1 MRDRRR
7 PLNVPSGFSPIDGMP
22 DHYLMR
28 PRSDIVGRV
37 LAAFLEGGQS
47 AVERASEGETGALDM
62 YEISAGADCFGL
74 AIGFLLFHPRRQIE
88 LRPDDV
94 GDDREA
100 GRMIYAELQA
110 SGYTDEQIRVLG
122 EAAFGAV
129 ISERTETPTA
139 ADIEARVGNGPARA

>member
-74 AIGFLLFHPRRQIE
+74 AIGLLLYHPTRQLEI
-88 LRPDDV
+88 RPDDV

-100 GRMIYAELQA
+100 GRMIHAELQA
-110 SGYTDEQIRVLG
+110 SGYTDEQIAALG
-122 EAAFGAV
+122 QAAFGL
-129 ISERTETPTA
+129 ILDERAKTPTA
-139 ADIEARVGNGPARA
+139 AAVEARVENGSAPA